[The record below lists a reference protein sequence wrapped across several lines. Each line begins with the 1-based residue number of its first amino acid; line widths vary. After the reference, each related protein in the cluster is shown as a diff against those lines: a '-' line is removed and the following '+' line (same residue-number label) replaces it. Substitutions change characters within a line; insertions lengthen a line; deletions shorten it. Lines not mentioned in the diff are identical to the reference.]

1 MASLPPDLDRLGAQ
15 LETAAGRTRDK
26 RRRRGELRRRM
37 TIAGIAGAIAVA
49 VLTPAQ
55 LGPAVRDFTL
65 AEAIVPPPGCEHP
78 RGSGFMLPR
87 CVVADRAQP
96 HRPYAWR

>member
-1 MASLPPDLDRLGAQ
+1 MNSLPPDLDRLGKQ
-15 LETAAGRTRDK
+15 LTAAAGQTRD
-26 RRRRGELRRRM
+26 RRRRQGEQRRRLA
-37 TIAGIAGAIAVA
+37 IAGIIGAIAFA

-55 LGPAVRDFTL
+55 LGPAVRDLTL
-65 AEAIVPPPGCEHP
+65 AQAIVVPPGCEHP

-87 CVVADRAQP
+87 CEAAPAAQP